1 MLALSACGG
10 ESRRV
15 TAGTGG
21 SAGHDART
29 GNATG
34 ATSGADVGQGGAP
47 ASTGAAS
54 AGNGGVS
61 FGVGA
66 AGIGGAAGAP
76 GDQTE
81 SIDGVEP
88 GTVPSLASP
97 AGFYW
102 SGGLGN
108 WFVCTPRGGNP
119 NSPIHGDAQSAD
131 IVPPRGESTRA
142 FRLQGSGEPLGADL
156 YAQLEH
162 PDGRAVDLSAYA
174 GIGFWAKLD
183 GDSDQL
189 AVGLSALAPYCSAS
203 TDVTTVTVAVRNE
216 WQKFELPFAA
226 FGTDGH
232 AVANIEFIVGA
243 GGGAFDVWI
252 DDLSLV
258 CRGECPTHW

>member
-1 MLALSACGG
+1 MAVCWIFALSACGG

-29 GNATG
+29 GDVTA
-34 ATSGADVGQGGAP
+34 ATSGVDVGAGDRATAGR
-47 ASTGAAS
+47 SAAS
-54 AGNGGVS
+54 SGGD
-61 FGVGA
+61 
-66 AGIGGAAGAP
+66 AGAP
-76 GDQTE
+76 EEQTE

-88 GTVPSLASP
+88 GTVPSLARAP

-102 SGGLGN
+102 SGGFGN
-108 WFVCTPRGGNP
+108 WFVCTPPGNSG
-119 NSPIHGDAQSAD
+119 SPIHGDAQTAD
-131 IVPPRGESTRA
+131 IVPPRGDSTHA

-162 PDGRAVDLSAYA
+162 PSGGAADLTAYT
-174 GIGFWAKLD
+174 GIAFWAKLD

-189 AVGLSALAPYCSAS
+189 AVGLSARAPYCSAS
-203 TDVTTVTVAVRNE
+203 TDVTTVTVAVPNE
-216 WQKFELPFAA
+216 WQRFELPFGS
-226 FGTDGH
+226 FGADGH

-243 GGGAFDVWI
+243 GGGAFDLWV

-258 CRGECPTHW
+258 CRGECPMPS